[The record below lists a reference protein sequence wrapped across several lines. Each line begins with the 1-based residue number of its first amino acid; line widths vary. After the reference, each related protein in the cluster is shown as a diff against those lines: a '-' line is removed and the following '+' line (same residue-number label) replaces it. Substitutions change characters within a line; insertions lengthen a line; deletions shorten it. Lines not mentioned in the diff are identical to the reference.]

1 MGTRSL
7 TVFQEEKGGDDIVV
21 MYRQMDGYPTGH
33 GDELAQFLKNGV
45 IVNGLSMGDYRSRD
59 RKLFNGMGCLAA
71 AVVAHFKDGAGSIYL
86 YPAKSRGCGEEY
98 IYYIYPQNGK
108 IWLTVES
115 AYGDNPTIY
124 DGHINEFDGA
134 TIEAD

>member
-7 TVFQEEKGGDDIVV
+7 TVFQEKKGDSDIVV

-33 GDELAQFLKNGV
+33 GDDLAQFLKNGI
-45 IVNGLSMGDYRSRD
+45 IVNGLPMGDD

-86 YPAKSRGCGEEY
+86 YPAKSRDCGEEY
-98 IYYIYPQNGK
+98 IYYIYPQNDK

-124 DGHINEFDGA
+124 DGDINEFDGKA
-134 TIEAD
+134 LED